1 VRPVTEGLLL
11 GIAGVSATV
20 VGLFLVGAFFYVEAG
35 MRQQDGQAR
44 AAMQPYMRAG
54 TRIVMLLFAL
64 ALFVSLALAA
74 LDLSWAR
81 ALYVVLTLLLV
92 VANVETALRVRSVRL
107 PGQPRTL
114 LLNEIVGTIGVVLI
128 VVLPWVLGGWRPGR
142 EELTLAALLALG
154 TAFVS
159 VGTMA
164 LSAFDVARLD
174 AGTGAGSDTRAGD
187 DAAGG
192 GVVRVVNPAEGV
204 YPATADYAH
213 AIEVRGAGRLV
224 FVAGTMGLD
233 TTGAA
238 GATLAEQLTLVWSNI
253 RAILAAA
260 GLGLHDVVRVTS
272 YLRDGSYAE
281 ENARARVAAL
291 GDRAVPTTAIVTQ
304 TLADDWLVEIE
315 VIAAG
320 AGHPGVV
327 SRAG

>member
-1 VRPVTEGLLL
+1 VTEGLLL

-35 MRQQDGQAR
+35 MRQQDGHAR

-64 ALFVSLALAA
+64 ALFLSLALAA

-159 VGTMA
+159 VGAMA

>member
-1 VRPVTEGLLL
+1 MAVWCGWSTRP
-11 GIAGVSATV
+11 
-20 VGLFLVGAFFYVEAG
+20 
-35 MRQQDGQAR
+35 R
-44 AAMQPYMRAG
+44 A
-54 TRIVMLLFAL
+54 
-64 ALFVSLALAA
+64 S
-74 LDLSWAR
+74 
-81 ALYVVLTLLLV
+81 
-92 VANVETALRVRSVRL
+92 
-107 PGQPRTL
+107 
-114 LLNEIVGTIGVVLI
+114 
-128 VVLPWVLGGWRPGR
+128 
-142 EELTLAALLALG
+142 
-154 TAFVS
+154 
-159 VGTMA
+159 
-164 LSAFDVARLD
+164 
-174 AGTGAGSDTRAGD
+174 
-187 DAAGG
+187 
-192 GVVRVVNPAEGV
+192 

>member
-1 VRPVTEGLLL
+1 VTEGLLL

-64 ALFVSLALAA
+64 ALFLSLALAA

-81 ALYVVLTLLLV
+81 ALYVVLTLLVV

-128 VVLPWVLGGWRPGR
+128 AVLPWVLGGWRPGR

-159 VGTMA
+159 VGAMA

-187 DAAGG
+187 NAAGG

-204 YPATADYAH
+204 YPATADNAH
-213 AIEVRGAGRLV
+213 AIEVTGAGRLV

-320 AGHPGVV
+320 A
-327 SRAG
+327 